1 MRIRHRL
8 ILMAAL
14 PALLASIMF
23 FYVWQQMPQV
33 VNNATRLFEQR
44 MQPVWLLS
52 GISRAYATGVVDVA
66 HQSRAQM
73 LLWDDAGQRLQQA
86 REQIENNW
94 QQYLSSGLTGTEQE
108 AIRQQA
114 GAYDKA
120 LAVITRLQQFVAEH
134 ESYSMGSYIDMDMYP
149 QLAPMLQ
156 LTDQLIN
163 LQTGLAAEGQ
173 QQALSDTRATIR
185 TIAVIAA
192 ITIAAML
199 ALGWLGYHRILNPL
213 RAIRNHVIDI
223 ERSKDLS
230 RRTGINS
237 EDELGEL
244 AAAFDSMLGTMAA
257 TLGGMHSNGQHLSRA
272 AGTLLQL
279 AQETGQVAQQQV
291 QEAATNGQ
299 QMERVAAAAE
309 EVRNVAQSAEAATL
323 EAASRVNE
331 GSATVQQ
338 LVGAIGR
345 SGVQVQQAAAE
356 AESLR
361 RHSENIGKVL
371 DVINSIAEQTN
382 LLALNA
388 AIEAARAGEQ
398 GRGFAV
404 VADEVRTLASRTS
417 ASTREIQQ
425 LVDDLQQGAN
435 HTASDLAGVNQLSEQ
450 MVSHAQQAGDALHA
464 IQQSVEAMR
473 KTSESVS
480 RLSGEQL
487 QLSQSIQSRSAEVT
501 QQSRRT
507 EEKANDTKQ
516 LSHELAGLAE
526 QQRQALL
533 VFNVN

>member
-14 PALLASIMF
+14 PALLASVMF
-23 FYVWQQMPQV
+23 FYVWIQMPVV

-52 GISRAYATGVVDVA
+52 GIRRAYAANVVDVA

-73 LLWDDAGQRLQQA
+73 LLWDDAARRLQQA

-94 QQYLSSGLTGTEQE
+94 QQYLNNGLTPAEQE
-108 AIRQQA
+108 AIRQQPDA
-114 GAYDKA
+114 HEKA
-120 LAVITRLQQFVAEH
+120 LAVITRLQQFVADR
-134 ESYSMGSYIDMDMYP
+134 ESYSMGGYIDMDMYP

-156 LTDQLIN
+156 LTDTLVS
-163 LQTGLAAEGQ
+163 LQSELAAAGQ
-173 QQALSDTRATIR
+173 QQAVSDTGATIG
-185 TIAVIAA
+185 TIALMAI
-192 ITIAAML
+192 ITISAML

-213 RAIRNHVIDI
+213 RTIRNHVIAI
-223 ERSKDLS
+223 EQSKDLS
-230 RRTGINS
+230 RRTGITS
-237 EDELGEL
+237 RDELGEL
-244 AAAFDSMLGTMAA
+244 AAAFDKMLNTMAA
-257 TLGGMHSNGQHLSRA
+257 TLGGMHNNGQHLSRA
-272 AGTLLQL
+272 AATLLQL

-299 QMERVAAAAE
+299 QMERVAEAAE
-309 EVRNVAQSAEAATL
+309 EVRNVAQRAEHDTL
-323 EAASRVNE
+323 EASSRVAE
-331 GSATVQQ
+331 GSTTVQQ
-338 LVGAIGR
+338 LVSAISR
-345 SGVQVQQAAAE
+345 SGEQVQQAADK

-361 RHSENIGKVL
+361 RHSENIGSVL

-435 HTASDLAGVNQLSEQ
+435 HTASDLIAVNQLSEQ
-450 MVSHAQQAGDALHA
+450 MVTHARQAGDALQG

-473 KTSESVS
+473 QTSERVS
-480 RLSGEQL
+480 RLSAEQL
-487 QLSQSIQSRSAEVT
+487 QLTQSIQNRSTEVT

-533 VFNVN
+533 VFNVD

>member
-23 FYVWQQMPQV
+23 FYVWMQMPVV

-52 GISRAYATGVVDVA
+52 GISRAYAANVVDVA

-94 QQYLSSGLTGTEQE
+94 QQYLASGLTNTEQE
-108 AIRQQA
+108 AISQQA

-120 LAVITRLQQFVAEH
+120 LAVITRLQQFVAER
-134 ESYSMGSYIDMDMYP
+134 ESYSMGGYIDMDMYP

-156 LTDQLIN
+156 LTDQLIS
-163 LQTGLAAEGQ
+163 LQSGLAAAGQ

-185 TIAVIAA
+185 TIALMAVV
-192 ITIAAML
+192 TISAML
-199 ALGWLGYHRILNPL
+199 ALGWFGYRRILNPL
-213 RAIRNHVIDI
+213 RTIRNHVIGI
-223 ERSKDLS
+223 EQSKDLS

-237 EDELGEL
+237 QDELGEL
-244 AAAFDSMLGTMAA
+244 AAAFDKMLSTMAS

-279 AQETGQVAQQQV
+279 AQETGEVAQQQTR
-291 QEAATNGQ
+291 EAAINGQ
-299 QMERVAAAAE
+299 QIARVAAAAA
-309 EVRNVAQSAEAATL
+309 EVRNVAQSAEQATL
-323 EAASRVNE
+323 EAASRVDE
-331 GSATVQQ
+331 GSNTVQQ
-338 LVGAIGR
+338 LVSTIGR
-345 SGVQVQQAAAE
+345 SSEQIRQAADN

-361 RHSENIGKVL
+361 RHSENIGSVL

-435 HTASDLAGVNQLSEQ
+435 NTASGLNAVNRLSED
-450 MVSHAQQAGDALHA
+450 MVNHAQHAGTALNA

-473 KTSESVS
+473 HTSESVS

-487 QLSQSIQSRSAEVT
+487 ELSQSIQSRGTEVT
-501 QQSRRT
+501 EQSRRT
-507 EEKANDTKQ
+507 EEKASETKL

-533 VFNVN
+533 VFNVD